1 MVDIII
7 KTAVTFFAIYGFV
20 CILKDIAAF
29 FTSDRRYGD
38 DVVVVI
44 KVKDAAKSL
53 EATVRLL
60 MWRWLALTRGSHVPN
75 ILIVDLGS
83 TDETSEI
90 AKRLTVDYSFI
101 QYTTKEIYDKA
112 KLQKK

>member
-20 CILKDIAAF
+20 CIIRDIAEF
-29 FTSDRRYGD
+29 FVANRRFDD

-44 KVKDAAKSL
+44 KVKNAANSL
-53 EATVRLL
+53 EATVRLV
-60 MWRWLALTRGSHVPN
+60 MWRWLALTRGSQVPN

-83 TDETSEI
+83 TDETCEI
-90 AKRLTVDYSFI
+90 SKRLSDDYSFI
-101 QYTTKEIYDKA
+101 QYTTKEIYDKSRSDT
-112 KLQKK
+112 K

>member
-20 CILKDIAAF
+20 CIVKDILGF
-29 FTSDRRYGD
+29 FVANRKFGD

-44 KVKDAAKSL
+44 KVKNAAKSL
-53 EATVRLL
+53 EGTVRQV

-83 TDETSEI
+83 TDETCEI
-90 AKRLTVDYSFI
+90 AKRLSGDYSFI
-101 QYTTKEIYDKA
+101 QYTTKEIYDKS
-112 KLQKK
+112 KSNTK